1 MLSFNEMN
9 DVFLL
14 LILMVPLVQSSISY
28 SLIIIDNK
36 HSFTARGVIIKP
48 ETKRLHYRSGWDIS
62 MVAFLF
68 LIVSSV
74 II

>member
-1 MLSFNEMN
+1 
-9 DVFLL
+9 
-14 LILMVPLVQSSISY
+14 MVPIVQSSFCT

-48 ETKRLHYRSGWDIS
+48 ETKRLHYRSVRDIS

>member
-1 MLSFNEMN
+1 
-9 DVFLL
+9 
-14 LILMVPLVQSSISY
+14 MVPIVQSSFCT

-48 ETKRLHYRSGWDIS
+48 ETKRLHYRSGSDIS

-68 LIVSSV
+68 LILSSV

>member
-1 MLSFNEMN
+1 
-9 DVFLL
+9 
-14 LILMVPLVQSSISY
+14 MVPLVQASFST
-28 SLIIIDNK
+28 SLIIIDIK

-48 ETKRLHYRSGWDIS
+48 ETKRLNYRSRWNIS

-68 LIVSSV
+68 LIVFSV